1 MQNPTVSFI
10 LTTYNFAPYIKG
22 AITSLLSQNGNYDFE
37 IIVVDDCST
46 DNTEDVV
53 KNINDERLTYVRHE
67 ENKGVAQTIN
77 EAFQLT
83 KGEFI
88 CRFDGDD
95 EWYPGLLEKTIPYL
109 KNNPS
114 VGFVYGDISM
124 IDSEGKIT
132 VEKNNTKDVS
142 GFGQKKLLRAMLDD
156 YFIPAPSIVGRRA
169 AWEDAF
175 PLESD
180 LIFCDFEL
188 SLKIIKKWK
197 VGYVPHLLSKYRVHG
212 GNIHTTSFAKKRR
225 GEMSILKSINAL
237 FDSTDIFSEE
247 EKKEIIKAKYLSFA
261 DSYFGLGSM
270 DDARRCYKKSLNLKD
285 FLSSSDSLRR
295 YLATYLGRGL
305 YDGIKSFYHKFAFA
319 N

>member
-1 MQNPTVSFI
+1 MENPTVSFI

-22 AITSLLSQNGNYDFE
+22 AITSLLNQKGDYEFE

-46 DNTEDVV
+46 DNTEEIVAG
-53 KNINDERLTYVRHE
+53 INDERLKYVRHE
-67 ENKGVAQTIN
+67 ENKGVAPTIN

-83 KGEFI
+83 RGEYV
-88 CRFDGDD
+88 CRFDADD
-95 EWYPGLLEKTIPYL
+95 EWYPYLLEKTIPYL
-109 KNNPS
+109 ENNPS

-124 IDSEGKIT
+124 IDSEGNIT
-132 VEKNNTKDVS
+132 VEKSNIKDVS
-142 GFGQKKLLRAMLDD
+142 GFGQKKLFRAMLDD

-175 PLESD
+175 PLDND
-180 LIFCDFEL
+180 LIFCDFDL
-188 SLKIIKKWK
+188 SLEIMKKWK
-197 VGYVPHLLSKYRVHG
+197 IGYVPYILSKYRVHE
-212 GNIHTTSFAKKRR
+212 GNIHTTSFARKRR

-270 DDARRCYKKSLNLKD
+270 GDARRCYKKSLNAKD
-285 FLSSSDSLRR
+285 LLNRSDSVRK
-295 YLATYLGRGL
+295 YLATYMGRGL
-305 YDGIKSFYHKFAFA
+305 YDGLKSFYHKFAIA
-319 N
+319 D